1 VPPVPRTDATI
12 TLFCCDAV
20 GLQLAHF
27 GHQAAM
33 RRCQLL
39 GVKPTRRDPF
49 PNFSTRFPGFCV
61 GDRVRIR
68 HLRVRILLG
77 QPASTVSKARFLAIG
92 KAAIFPPVSAPFV
105 SLRPGGPWSIA
116 SNRASFSLQS
126 PPAVFRYPKFS
137 LGDLVRKRGDWFDLS
152 AVGRLNAT
160 AETSWRREWAVGWM
174 IRKAP
179 QGVFRALLVNGP
191 RVPNDRSTC

>member
-1 VPPVPRTDATI
+1 MQEVATGKYHGHSSGGLSGVPPTDEIGPSVLSVPRTDATI

-27 GHQAAM
+27 GHLAAM
-33 RRCQLL
+33 RRCQFL

-77 QPASTVSKARFLAIG
+77 QPASAVSVGRFCIIGKPTTFPWLAAQKAVSGAETRGVFAFVSQSFSESLRSKISDIQIRWRRVGSKA
-92 KAAIFPPVSAPFV
+92 
-105 SLRPGGPWSIA
+105 LR
-116 SNRASFSLQS
+116 
-126 PPAVFRYPKFS
+126 
-137 LGDLVRKRGDWFDLS
+137 LVRFIENAWLLS
-152 AVGRLNAT
+152 GR
-160 AETSWRREWAVGWM
+160 E
-174 IRKAP
+174 
-179 QGVFRALLVNGP
+179 
-191 RVPNDRSTC
+191 RS

>member
-1 VPPVPRTDATI
+1 MQEVATGKYHGHSSGGLTGVPPTDEIGPSVLSVPRTDATI

-77 QPASTVSKARFLAIG
+77 QPASL
-92 KAAIFPPVSAPFV
+92 V
-105 SLRPGGPWSIA
+105 SLGRFCSAEKATIFLGPGRNSQNLRGEKAP
-116 SNRASFSLQS
+116 NYC
-126 PPAVFRYPKFS
+126 RYPPIWSRS
-137 LGDLVRKRGDWFDLS
+137 LRSRIFHIHLWK
-152 AVGRLNAT
+152 
-160 AETSWRREWAVGWM
+160 AETWFEFSRDRFD
-174 IRKAP
+174 P
-179 QGVFRALLVNGP
+179 Q
-191 RVPNDRSTC
+191 